1 MTKNLGMRMRNS
13 KVKAGFCAFIL
24 IAFFAFSFLVRAEI
38 GSGWYEDI
46 AIAVHAPSKTVTGYY
61 ESEAG
66 DQAFPSA
73 SCAFYFVG
81 KIVGDG
87 AKVQFYV
94 PFDGG
99 VESEVTGDLR
109 SFADGE
115 SITVK
120 SQSGVSGCFRYED
133 FSLENPVPKSKS
145 KSEDWIAIGLVVS
158 ENAFVYNHA
167 GLNGKTVKSVA
178 NGDVVFI
185 RELGG
190 DGYKVAYI
198 DPEGVRVDGWMS
210 KADFLPL
217 SLEK

>member
-1 MTKNLGMRMRNS
+1 MTESSGRRMKNS
-13 KVKAGFCAFIL
+13 KIKTGLGALIL
-24 IAFFAFSFLVRAEI
+24 IALFVFSLLARAEI
-38 GSGWYEDI
+38 GSGWYEDV
-46 AIAVHAPSKTVTGYY
+46 AVAVHSPSKTITGYY

-81 KIVGDG
+81 KIVGD
-87 AKVQFYV
+87 AATIRFYV

-99 VESEVTGDLR
+99 VESEVAGELR
-109 SFADGE
+109 SFSDGE

-158 ENAFVYNHA
+158 ENAFMYNQA
-167 GLNGKTVKSVA
+167 RLTGKAVKIVA

-190 DGYKVAYI
+190 DGYKVTYI
-198 DPEGVRVDGWMS
+198 DQEGVRVDGWMS
-210 KADFLPL
+210 KADFLPI